1 RTPRRDLLLSPWSR
15 GRLRLPQAEA
25 GTVPRDPLPLQGRPG
40 RGARDR
46 RPAPRPAG
54 RARGRLPTGSRALRK
69 GRDDDDERRP
79 AARHGGTR
87 RPGRG
92 GRRTGAL
99 MRGDRTAS
107 RALRSALFVLF
118 QLVTVAPYA

>member
-1 RTPRRDLLLSPWSR
+1 
-15 GRLRLPQAEA
+15 
-25 GTVPRDPLPLQGRPG
+25 PG

-54 RARGRLPTGSRALRK
+54 RARGRLPTGSRALWK

-87 RPGRG
+87 RPRRG

-118 QLVTVAPYA
+118 QLVTVAPYALLCLLWSPLPRHWRYRLTVGWPRM